1 MNVAFYNHTSDV
13 SGAEI
18 SLLLTARHLTDTTP
32 VIFAPEGELLER
44 AREADIAVEPVE
56 SYRARM
62 SKNPLKL
69 AAGMLG
75 MLKSGFRFSRAVRK
89 KQVQAIHAN
98 SLRAGMMASL
108 FTWHHGLPVIWHVRD
123 MPPGGL
129 MGKAVNLLA
138 WMSGS
143 SVIGISEPVTQG
155 FARKALAGR
164 LHLIHNGVELKE
176 MNEREKRH
184 HRQNIREELSTPQK
198 AKVAAIIGQ
207 ITPWKRQEDAIEAV
221 SRLWENGHDV
231 YLWIVGEAKFRQENI
246 EYEIAL
252 RNRAEEL
259 GIAHRVR
266 FTGFRKDVMEIC
278 AASDLLFLCSDNEP
292 FGRVIIEAMSQ
303 GIPVVGTRAGG
314 VPEII
319 EDGESGF
326 LYETG
331 HVEQLVHLAGR
342 LLADDLQRVRM
353 GRNAA
358 DRVKTLFTI
367 QRTAARVEE
376 VYATLPAIQRQA
388 RAIPAPAA
396 PAGKGQKVAI
406 VHDYL
411 NQMGGAERVV
421 GVLHRMYPNAPI
433 FTTIVDRDKLLPE
446 LQDADI
452 RTTWMQRI
460 PGVNKRFKLF
470 FWLYP
475 FAVSSM
481 NLKGYD
487 VVISSSSAYGKGAP
501 VDEGAV
507 HICYCH
513 TPMRFAWDFNS
524 YMEAVKVPSL
534 VRTAARMLV
543 MPLRLWDKAT
553 SRKVTQ
559 IIANSTVVKGRIE
572 EHYGKDALVIFPPV
586 NVNRFQVEPESEDYF
601 LIVSRLV
608 SYKRIDLAVEACSY
622 TGQKLVV
629 IGDGP
634 DRSRLEAIAGPS
646 VTFLGRLPDEEVERY
661 MKRCQALL
669 FPGFED
675 FGITPLEA
683 NACGKPVIAF
693 RKGGALDTVVPGL
706 NGLFFDEQTIESLA
720 EVLRS
725 FNSDQFDPA
734 EIRRHAEAFE
744 ETRFIQELERVV
756 QDATG
761 KRVVP
766 VKFGAAES
774 NA

>member
-1 MNVAFYNHTSDV
+1 MNAAFYNHTSDV

-18 SLLLTARHLTDTTP
+18 SLLLTARHLAAAEP
-32 VIFAPEGELLER
+32 VIFAPEGELLAR
-44 AREADIAVEPVE
+44 AREAGIAVEPVE

-62 SKNPLKL
+62 SRNPLKL
-69 AAGMLG
+69 AAGALG
-75 MLKSGFRFSRAVRK
+75 MLKSGYRFSRTVRK
-89 KQVQAIHAN
+89 KPVDLIHAN

-108 FTWHHGLPVIWHVRD
+108 FAWHHRRPVIWHVRD

-129 MGKAVNLLA
+129 MGKAVNALA
-138 WMSGS
+138 WLSGS
-143 SVIGISEPVTQG
+143 TVIGISEPVTGG
-155 FARKALAGR
+155 FGCRRMAGKV
-164 LHLIHNGVELKE
+164 HLIHNGVELRE
-176 MNEREKRH
+176 MSEREKRY
-184 HRQNIREELSTPQK
+184 HRQAVRDGLSTPQK

-207 ITPWKRQEDAIEAV
+207 IAPWKRQEDAVEAAAKLV
-221 SRLWENGHDV
+221 EEGHDL
-231 YLWIVGEAKFRQENI
+231 YLWVVGEAKFRQENI

-252 RNRAEEL
+252 RNRVEEL

-278 AASDLLFLCSDNEP
+278 AAADLLFLCSDNEP
-292 FGRVIIEAMSQ
+292 FGRVVIEAMSQ

-319 EDGESGF
+319 EDGENGF

-331 HVEQLVHLAGR
+331 HVEQLVRFSDR
-342 LLADDLQRVRM
+342 LLTDDLFRARM
-353 GRNAA
+353 GRSAA
-358 DRVKTLFTI
+358 ERVKARFTI
-367 QRTAARVEE
+367 QRTAERVESI
-376 VYATLPAIQRQA
+376 YASILAPRLPVPPAAVPLPAA
-388 RAIPAPAA
+388 SGGP
-396 PAGKGQKVAI
+396 KVAI

-421 GVLHRMYPNAPI
+421 GVLHRMYPDAPI

-446 LQDADI
+446 LRDADI

-460 PGVNKRFKLF
+460 PGVLKRFKLF

-487 VVISSSSAYGKGAP
+487 IVISSSSAYGKGAP

-524 YMEAVKVPSL
+524 YMEAVKVPAL
-534 VRTAARMLV
+534 VRTAARTLV
-543 MPLRLWDKAT
+543 LPLRLWDKAT

-572 EHYGKDALVIFPPV
+572 EHYGKDALIIFPPV

-622 TGQKLVV
+622 TGQRLVV

-646 VTFLGRLPDEEVERY
+646 VAFLGRLPDEEVEHY
-661 MKRCQALL
+661 MKRCQAFL

-683 NACGKPVIAF
+683 NACGKPVIAY

-720 EVLRS
+720 EALRS
-725 FNSDQFDPA
+725 FDSANFDPVL
-734 EIRRHAEAFE
+734 IRKHAEAFE
-744 ETRFIQELERVV
+744 ETRFIRELENVV
-756 QDATG
+756 QDAAR
-761 KRVVP
+761 KRVVSAR
-766 VKFGAAES
+766 FGAAES
-774 NA
+774 N